1 MANKRLVFFNSYS
14 AIAGSGVDPYTDEIS
29 VDALPDGNDWARDSF
44 AMPLSVGD
52 GVTVVCTGWQQS
64 PAKLWID
71 PCGQIV
77 AGPATVM
84 CAPSAD
90 TMAMLQSTQLVAHVI
105 TNPGD
110 GIYLEAGVTNF
121 VEVNAA
127 GILAWI
133 YGDYGDLPGIQGL
146 SQTTPVTK
154 THPGVTRVVLYDVN
168 GDQPALTWAGAPV
181 GASIKWESGEP
192 SFDTG
197 KPVLYVEVLGIA
209 PTDYTLSVGNFRRFA

>member
-1 MANKRLVFFNSYS
+1 MANKRLAFFNAYS
-14 AIAGSGVDPYTDEIS
+14 ATASGVDPYTDEIS

-44 AMPLSVGD
+44 AMPLAVGD

-71 PCGQIV
+71 PCGQTV

-90 TMAMLQSTQLVAHVI
+90 TQAMVQSTQLIAHTI

-110 GIYLEAGVTNF
+110 IVYLETGVTNF

-127 GILAWI
+127 GTLAWT
-133 YGDYGDLPGIQGL
+133 YGDSGSLPGIQGL

-154 THPGVTRVVLYDVN
+154 AHRGVTRVVLYDVD
-168 GDQPALTWAGAPV
+168 GDQPALTWSGAPI
-181 GASIKWESGEP
+181 GASIHWETAAP

-197 KPVLYVEVLGIA
+197 KPLLLVDVLGVA
-209 PTDYTLSVGNFRRFA
+209 PTGYTLSVGSFRRFA